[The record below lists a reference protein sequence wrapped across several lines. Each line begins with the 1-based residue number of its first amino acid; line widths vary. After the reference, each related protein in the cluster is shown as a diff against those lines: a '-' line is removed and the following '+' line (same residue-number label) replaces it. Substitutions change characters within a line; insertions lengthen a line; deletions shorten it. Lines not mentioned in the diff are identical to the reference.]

1 MKFGVA
7 IMLVDAANRGTAPR
21 YTDIKD
27 MAQRA
32 EAAGFDSIWLYD
44 HLLYRFGGEPTLGI
58 WECWSMLA
66 ALAEA
71 TERVEIGTLVICNSF
86 RNPALLAKMAE
97 TVDEISDGRL
107 VLGIGAGW
115 NKPEYDAFGI
125 PFEHIRS
132 RFEEAVQIIKPLLKE
147 RRLVNFDGAHYAVR
161 NCEIAPP
168 GPRPSGVPLMI
179 GAMGPRMMRL
189 AAQHADIWN
198 VCYTG
203 DADSFAAHLA
213 RFKDACHLNTVT
225 FTALANVTFTDL
237 GGAPPPPIDDDL
249 PLPDS
254 ALNAPTLIGSDDEI
268 AHELTRYREL
278 GAAHVMFQLQ
288 PYSVESLDRLA
299 GIVARVK

>member
-1 MKFGVA
+1 
-7 IMLVDAANRGTAPR
+7 
-21 YTDIKD
+21 
-27 MAQRA
+27 
-32 EAAGFDSIWLYD
+32 
-44 HLLYRFGGEPTLGI
+44 
-58 WECWSMLA
+58 
-66 ALAEA
+66 
-71 TERVEIGTLVICNSF
+71 
-86 RNPALLAKMAE
+86 
-97 TVDEISDGRL
+97 
-107 VLGIGAGW
+107 
-115 NKPEYDAFGI
+115 
-125 PFEHIRS
+125 
-132 RFEEAVQIIKPLLKE
+132 
-147 RRLVNFDGAHYAVR
+147 
-161 NCEIAPP
+161 
-168 GPRPSGVPLMI
+168 VPLMI

-213 RFKDACHLNTVT
+213 RFKDACRAVNRDLNTVT

-254 ALNAPTLIGSDDEI
+254 ALNAPLIGSDDEI